1 MWAQTPKEDIELVTL
16 LNTIEDDFAREV
28 CRSYGDKPED
38 LLEILHEV
46 QEENGFLSD
55 GALRTIAYALN
66 ISRAEIHGVV
76 SFYHDY
82 KRSQPARQTI
92 KICRAEACQA
102 VGAEDLIKEAE
113 KSFGVSLDADG
124 TDVALEASYCLGNC
138 ALGPAVMIDDYLY
151 GRIDVQTLKKISMK
165 HREGSRS

>member
-1 MWAQTPKEDIELVTL
+1 MI
-16 LNTIEDDFAREV
+16 FFG
-28 CRSYGDKPED
+28 SPETFSH
-38 LLEILHEV
+38 LS
-46 QEENGFLSD
+46 QRAAYSCSFLD
-55 GALRTIAYALN
+55 
-66 ISRAEIHGVV
+66 
-76 SFYHDY
+76 HDY

-113 KSFGVSLDADG
+113 KSFGVSLNADG

-151 GRIDVQTLKKISMK
+151 GRIDVKTLKKISMK